1 MMRSHLAV
9 FLITSFFCCV
19 FVTSDSVY
27 TLPFPFPRD
36 QVEILL
42 DLKNEF
48 PSFNCDLTWKLDYF
62 GRMDTRANISSWTKD
77 SNSFSGVSFDS
88 ETGVVKELSLGRQ
101 CLTSLMANSSLFRF
115 QHLRYLDL
123 SENHFDSSPI
133 PSGFGRLTYL
143 ESLDLSKNGFIG
155 EVPSSIS
162 NLSRLTNLDLSYNK
176 LTGRIPSL
184 HNLTLLENIDLSYNK
199 FSGPIPAYLFTMP
212 FLVSLNLRQ
221 NHLSD
226 PLENINPSAT
236 SKLLILD
243 MAYNLMSHRI
253 LEPISKLANLMRID
267 LSFQKTPYTFN
278 FDFLLFKSLERLDLS
293 GNSVSVVGTGSENL
307 THLELSSCNITEFP
321 MFIKD
326 LQRLW
331 WLDISNNRIK
341 GKVPELLWN
350 LPSMLHVN
358 LSHNSIDSL
367 EGTPK
372 VILNSSISE
381 LDLSSNAFKGSF
393 PIIPPYV
400 HIMAASNNYF
410 TGGIPLIFCKRFRLS
425 LLDLSNNNFSGS
437 IPRCLTNVS
446 LGLEALK
453 LSNNNLTGRLPD
465 IEDRLVLLDVG
476 HNQIS
481 GKLPRS
487 LVNCTSLKFLNVEG
501 NHIND
506 TFPFWLKALT
516 RLEIIVLRSNRFHG
530 PISSPE
536 ISLSFTALRIIDIS
550 RNSFNGSL
558 PQSYFA
564 NWSAPLVNIPQG
576 YRWPEYTGDEHSKYE
591 TPLWSY
597 PSIHL
602 RIKGRSI
609 ELGKIPD
616 TYTSI
621 DFSGNSFEGQIPESI
636 GFLKSLIVLDLSNN
650 SFTGRIPSSL
660 AKLKQL
666 ESLDLSQNRISGNI
680 PQELRDLTFLGYV
693 NMSHNRLTGQIPQS
707 TQIGG
712 QPKSSFEGNINLCGL
727 PLQESCFRGNGA
739 PSTPQTQ
746 EQELPKQEHALNW
759 KAAAIGYGPGVL
771 FGLAIGQ
778 ALARYKPVLFY
789 KLFRL

>member
-1 MMRSHLAV
+1 
-9 FLITSFFCCV
+9 
-19 FVTSDSVY
+19 
-27 TLPFPFPRD
+27 
-36 QVEILL
+36 
-42 DLKNEF
+42 
-48 PSFNCDLTWKLDYF
+48 
-62 GRMDTRANISSWTKD
+62 
-77 SNSFSGVSFDS
+77 
-88 ETGVVKELSLGRQ
+88 
-101 CLTSLMANSSLFRF
+101 
-115 QHLRYLDL
+115 
-123 SENHFDSSPI
+123 
-133 PSGFGRLTYL
+133 
-143 ESLDLSKNGFIG
+143 
-155 EVPSSIS
+155 
-162 NLSRLTNLDLSYNK
+162 
-176 LTGRIPSL
+176 
-184 HNLTLLENIDLSYNK
+184 
-199 FSGPIPAYLFTMP
+199 
-212 FLVSLNLRQ
+212 
-221 NHLSD
+221 
-226 PLENINPSAT
+226 
-236 SKLLILD
+236 

-253 LEPISKLANLMRID
+253 LEPLSKLANLMRLD

-307 THLELSSCNITEFP
+307 THLHLSSCNITEFP
-321 MFIKD
+321 MYIKD

-350 LPSMLHVN
+350 LPSMAYVN
-358 LSHNSIDSL
+358 ISHNSFDSL

-372 VILNSSISE
+372 VILNSSISD

-400 HIMAASNNYF
+400 HIMAASYNYF
-410 TGGIPLIFCKRFRLS
+410 TGGIPLTFCKRYKLS

-446 LGLEALK
+446 LGLQALK

-501 NHIND
+501 NRIDD
-506 TFPFWLKALT
+506 TFPFWLKALP
-516 RLEIIVLRSNRFHG
+516 RLELIVLRSNRFHG
-530 PISSPE
+530 PISSPDE
-536 ISLSFTALRIIDIS
+536 ISLSFSALRIIDIS

-558 PQSYFA
+558 PQNYFS
-564 NWSAPLVNIPQG
+564 NWSVPLVNTPQG
-576 YRWPEYTGDEHSKYE
+576 YRWPQYTGDEHSKYE

-602 RIKGRSI
+602 RIKGRSM
-609 ELGKIPD
+609 ELEKIPD
-616 TYTSI
+616 TYTAI
-621 DFSGNSFEGQIPESI
+621 DFSRNSFEGQIPESI

-650 SFTGRIPSSL
+650 SFTGHIPSSL

-666 ESLDLSQNRISGNI
+666 ESLDLSQNRIAGSI

-727 PLQESCFRGNGA
+727 PLQERCFKGNGA

-746 EQELPKQEHALNW
+746 ETELPKEENVLNW
-759 KAAAIGYGPGVL
+759 KAAAIGSGPGVL

-778 ALARYKPVLFY
+778 ALARYKPIIFAFITHIVTFNCQIH
-789 KLFRL
+789 KA